1 MSDPAVGLLML
12 GLIVFFIMLGFP
24 TAFTLMGLGMV
35 FGYYAFFVSGQGF
48 FDNRIFDL
56 MVQRTYGAM
65 TNDVLISIPL
75 FVLMGYVMERG
86 ALVDKMFY
94 SVQLAFRNV
103 PASLAVATLL
113 VCTFWGIASGLVGA
127 VVVLMG
133 VIALNPMLRAG
144 YDVRLASGVITA
156 GGTLGILIPPSVM
169 IIVYAA
175 VAGQSVVK
183 LYAATMFP
191 GFFLALLYLVY
202 IIGWALINPK
212 IAPKVPVEQLTVPM
226 PDWANDFS
234 KAYPGN
240 GFLAVLKAVLN
251 PAPMRAITTGGMPL
265 SYGVIFKR
273 LLYALVPFTIVAAT
287 LALAWW
293 YVIIHQQVPA
303 FVAPEGLEQL
313 GSIDL
318 EPAAP
323 EVPKGPPEN
332 FYLWF
337 GLCVAAAAAMM
348 FRYYRR
354 MTGERIEVIKLLT
367 DSVAPLGLLTF
378 IVLAVILFGITTATE
393 SAAVGAAGA
402 FLLAYQA
409 RTLNWKKTKE
419 AVFLTAKTTSM
430 VCWLFVGSALFSGV
444 FAILGGQALLEKWV
458 LSLDLS
464 PLQFMILSQ
473 AIIFVLGWPLEW
485 TEIIVIFV
493 PIFLPLLKH
502 FGIDP
507 ILWGVLVFVNLQAA
521 FLSPPVAMS
530 AFYLKGVAPSHV
542 TINQIFAGMM
552 PYMFIVIICM
562 VLMYIWPGLTLWL
575 PEFLYG
581 PGGR

>member
-1 MSDPAVGLLML
+1 
-12 GLIVFFIMLGFP
+12 
-24 TAFTLMGLGMV
+24 
-35 FGYYAFFVSGQGF
+35 
-48 FDNRIFDL
+48 
-56 MVQRTYGAM
+56 
-65 TNDVLISIPL
+65 
-75 FVLMGYVMERG
+75 
-86 ALVDKMFY
+86 
-94 SVQLAFRNV
+94 
-103 PASLAVATLL
+103 
-113 VCTFWGIASGLVGA
+113 
-127 VVVLMG
+127 
-133 VIALNPMLRAG
+133 
-144 YDVRLASGVITA
+144 
-156 GGTLGILIPPSVM
+156 
-169 IIVYAA
+169 
-175 VAGQSVVK
+175 
-183 LYAATMFP
+183 
-191 GFFLALLYLVY
+191 
-202 IIGWALINPK
+202 
-212 IAPKVPVEQLTVPM
+212 
-226 PDWANDFS
+226 
-234 KAYPGN
+234 
-240 GFLAVLKAVLN
+240 
-251 PAPMRAITTGGMPL
+251 
-265 SYGVIFKR
+265 
-273 LLYALVPFTIVAAT
+273 
-287 LALAWW
+287 
-293 YVIIHQQVPA
+293 
-303 FVAPEGLEQL
+303 
-313 GSIDL
+313 
-318 EPAAP
+318 
-323 EVPKGPPEN
+323 
-332 FYLWF
+332 
-337 GLCVAAAAAMM
+337 
-348 FRYYRR
+348 